1 MASSGD
7 AELARRLSAGDAAAL
22 EAAYSAYASRC
33 NAIAYR
39 ILKDY
44 GAAQDAVQEAF
55 FSLWRTREGLVVRS
69 AGIGPWLTVVT
80 RNAALSILRRGRA
93 RATREDRLENFASA
107 SAAVAADPEQ
117 IVLGHDEAGT
127 VRDALAQLPSELRT
141 VIELAY
147 FRYLTMAQI
156 AQATETPLGT
166 VKHRAQ
172 RGLRK
177 LAELLT
183 QERTS

>member
-1 MASSGD
+1 MASGDD
-7 AELARRLSAGDAAAL
+7 AELARRLNAGDAAAL
-22 EAAYSAYASRC
+22 EAAYSAYAPRC

-80 RNAALSILRRGRA
+80 RNAALSILRSGRA
-93 RATREDRLENFASA
+93 RATRGERLENFDTTT
-107 SAAVAADPEQ
+107 VLTADPAQ
-117 IVLGHDEAGT
+117 IATEREEAGT
-127 VRDALAQLPSELRT
+127 VREALAQLPRELRT

-147 FRYLTMAQI
+147 FRYLTMVQI
-156 AQATETPLGT
+156 AQATETPVGT

-183 QERTS
+183 RERTS